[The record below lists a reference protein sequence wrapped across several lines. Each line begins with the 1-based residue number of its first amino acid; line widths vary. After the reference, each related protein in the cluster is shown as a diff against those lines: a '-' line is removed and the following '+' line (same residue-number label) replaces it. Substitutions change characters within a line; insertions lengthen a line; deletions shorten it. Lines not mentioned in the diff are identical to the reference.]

1 MLLCRELGRYREDT
15 DLIVTDHNRLAAP
28 ERRDGIG
35 ESMPRARVG
44 LQYRAFA
51 ECGVCNYPVLAHAR
65 LLAPMHH
72 KTRRRSRQQSYS
84 TSPMRARGRGPE
96 TRRSRFDFREASVY
110 LANVSCL
117 HSIANRFSAGSLV
130 DRDFTDA

>member
-1 MLLCRELGRYREDT
+1 MLLRRELGCHGENT
-15 DLIVTDHNRLAAP
+15 DLIVTDQNRIAAP
-28 ERRDGIG
+28 DRRNGIG
-35 ESMPRARVG
+35 ESMARVG

-96 TRRSRFDFREASVY
+96 TRRSGFDFREASVY

-117 HSIANRFSAGSLV
+117 HSIANRISAGSLV